1 MKRLYYWYDI
11 NFHQNVTI
19 AISKKDVRTKLLL
32 EGQVAIKIRPG
43 NLITSQS
50 YKLSELLIITK
61 QLATMLKAGLSI
73 VDSLQLLIDEQPKA
87 QWQYL
92 LTDISLQ
99 IIKGES
105 LSIAL
110 KKHRLVFSALYGEI
124 IAIGEWTG
132 RLEQSFEQLTCH
144 LEKSLSIQGQIKKA
158 LRYPLFLLF
167 VSVIVIIVM
176 IFIVLPKFS
185 DIYQSFDAELP
196 YFTQLVIDIAY
207 SAKQEGLFI
216 LLAITLCYLFFHY
229 VVKVRYQLIIDKHKL
244 KLPLI
249 GQVIQSQCLM
259 HIFHTLAITQ
269 QAGIPLLTGLAAST
283 KAISNYYYR
292 DIIKQIMMGIKQGN
306 SFSQMLASYSTL
318 PKLCVQLVHAGEES
332 GSLDIMLNNITL
344 YYQQQHQTLTDN
356 LVKAFEPSLML
367 ILAAII
373 GSLIISMY
381 LPIFQMADVIS

>member
-110 KKHRLVFSALYGEI
+110 KKHRLVFSALYCEI
-124 IAIGEWTG
+124 IAIGELTG

>member
-11 NFHQNVTI
+11 NFHQNKII
-19 AISKKDVRTKLLL
+19 AISKQDVRRKLLL
-32 EGQVAIKIRPG
+32 EGQLAIKIGSG
-43 NLITSQS
+43 NLITSKS
-50 YKLSELLIITK
+50 FKLSELLIITK

-73 VDSLQLLIDEQPKA
+73 VESLRLLIDEQPKV

-92 LTDISLQ
+92 LTDISQQ
-99 IIKGES
+99 ITKGES

-110 KKHRLVFSALYGEI
+110 KQHHSVFSELYCEI
-124 IAIGEWTG
+124 IAIGELTG

-144 LEKSLSIQGQIKKA
+144 LERSLSIQDQIKKA

-167 VSVIVIIVM
+167 VSVLVIMVM
-176 IFIVLPKFS
+176 IFIVLPKFA

-196 YFTQLVIDIAY
+196 YFTQLVIDITNNV
-207 SAKQEGLFI
+207 KQEGLFI
-216 LLAITLCYLFFHY
+216 LLAITLCYLFFYY
-229 VVKVRYQLIIDKHKL
+229 VVIVRYRLIMDKYKL

-249 GQVIQSQCLM
+249 GPIIQSQCLM
-259 HIFHTLAITQ
+259 QIFHTLTITQ
-269 QAGIPLLTGLAAST
+269 QAGIPLLTGLTASSKT
-283 KAISNYYYR
+283 IGNCYYR
-292 DIIKQIMMGIKQGN
+292 DIINQIMTGIKQGN
-306 SFSQMLASYSTL
+306 SFSQMLASYPAL

-344 YYQQQHQTLTDN
+344 YYQQQNQTLTDN

-367 ILAAII
+367 ILATII
-373 GSLIISMY
+373 GSLIIAIY

>member
-110 KKHRLVFSALYGEI
+110 KKHRLVFSALYCEI
-124 IAIGEWTG
+124 IAIGELTG

-196 YFTQLVIDIAY
+196 YFTQLVIDIAH

>member
-11 NFHQNVTI
+11 NFHQNVII

-32 EGQVAIKIRPG
+32 EGLVAIKIRPG

-50 YKLSELLIITK
+50 YKLGELLIITK

-110 KKHRLVFSALYGEI
+110 KKHRLVFSALYCEI
-124 IAIGEWTG
+124 IAIGELTG

-167 VSVIVIIVM
+167 VSIIVIIIM

-185 DIYQSFDAELP
+185 DIYQSFDAE
-196 YFTQLVIDIAY
+196 
-207 SAKQEGLFI
+207 
-216 LLAITLCYLFFHY
+216 
-229 VVKVRYQLIIDKHKL
+229 
-244 KLPLI
+244 
-249 GQVIQSQCLM
+249 
-259 HIFHTLAITQ
+259 
-269 QAGIPLLTGLAAST
+269 
-283 KAISNYYYR
+283 
-292 DIIKQIMMGIKQGN
+292 
-306 SFSQMLASYSTL
+306 
-318 PKLCVQLVHAGEES
+318 
-332 GSLDIMLNNITL
+332 
-344 YYQQQHQTLTDN
+344 
-356 LVKAFEPSLML
+356 
-367 ILAAII
+367 
-373 GSLIISMY
+373 
-381 LPIFQMADVIS
+381 

>member
-110 KKHRLVFSALYGEI
+110 KKHRLVFSALYCEI
-124 IAIGEWTG
+124 IAIGELTG

-144 LEKSLSIQGQIKKA
+144 LEKSLSIQDQIKKA